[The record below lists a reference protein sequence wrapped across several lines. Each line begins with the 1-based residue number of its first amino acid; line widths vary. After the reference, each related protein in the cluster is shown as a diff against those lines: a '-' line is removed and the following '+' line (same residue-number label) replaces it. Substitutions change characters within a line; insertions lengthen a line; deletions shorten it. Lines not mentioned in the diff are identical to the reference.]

1 MSKVEIYTKD
11 YCPHCKVAKATLGN
25 LGLTFE
31 EFDVTRDTA
40 LENKMRVRSQRRTVP
55 QIFIDDVHIGGNDD
69 LQSLLSN
76 GALEEAL
83 KINASTA

>member
-55 QIFIDDVHIGGNDD
+55 QIFINDQSIGGCDD
-69 LQSLLSN
+69 LFALHAARKLDALLS
-76 GALEEAL
+76 
-83 KINASTA
+83 